1 MKKLIK
7 SISVLLII
15 LLIAGCSQ
23 SVERSDR
30 TITLIQDNMTN
41 VINII
46 SEIQFNEQELQNQFE
61 SMINSEQELQAFA
74 NEEASIYQNI
84 QTRQELLDK
93 LEENRNAL
101 TDLRDEI
108 KVQSERNE
116 LPADQVQ
123 QVDQFMDEFVNHLE
137 VYITDYHA
145 NLTTEKQLYQSMA
158 NPELDY
164 TQFFNV
170 FDKISV
176 LTTNNQMNLE
186 KVIELVEPIN
196 TILINLKVHLANI
209 QEAS

>member
-7 SISVLLII
+7 SLSLFLVMLLIV
-15 LLIAGCSQ
+15 GCSQ

-41 VINII
+41 VINVI
-46 SEIQFNEQELQNQFE
+46 SEIQFNEQELQQQFE

-84 QTRQELLDK
+84 QTRQELMKKLD
-93 LEENRNAL
+93 EHRNTLA
-101 TDLRDEI
+101 DLRDEI
-108 KVQSERNE
+108 KVQAERNE
-116 LPADQVQ
+116 LPSDQVQ
-123 QVDQFMDEFVNHLE
+123 QVDQLMEGFVNHLE
-137 VYITDYHA
+137 VYTTDYQA

-158 NPELDY
+158 NPDLDY
-164 TQFFNV
+164 TQFFNL